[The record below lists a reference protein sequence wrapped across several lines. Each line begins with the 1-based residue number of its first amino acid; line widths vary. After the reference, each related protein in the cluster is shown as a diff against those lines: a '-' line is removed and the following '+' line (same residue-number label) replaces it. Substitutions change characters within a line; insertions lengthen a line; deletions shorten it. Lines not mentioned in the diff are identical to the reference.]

1 MMMSIGLLNSLIRI
15 IGDPYLRWKMKSI
28 ICSRNT
34 KKGSMSVNTI
44 GDETLNSMVVEKG
57 ETDEDLIAKI
67 DMY

>member
-1 MMMSIGLLNSLIRI
+1 
-15 IGDPYLRWKMKSI
+15 
-28 ICSRNT
+28 
-34 KKGSMSVNTI
+34 MSVNTI